1 MLRIRLPFVRQ
12 ETKRGG
18 KGRKAN
24 FYFQRK
30 DSDSKE
36 CWIIFLKT

>member
-1 MLRIRLPFVRQ
+1 MLRIRLPLVRQ
-12 ETKRGG
+12 ETERGG
-18 KGRKAN
+18 KARKAN

-36 CWIIFLKT
+36 C